1 MIYLILL
8 SVLMIGIFLALTRL
22 IKGPTIADRVVAFD
36 LMSTMGIGVT
46 CIYAINTDQAVLLDV
61 VLVFALLTFLG
72 TIAFAYYLQRRV

>member
-22 IKGPTIADRVVAFD
+22 IKGPTIADRVVALV

>member
-1 MIYLILL
+1 MIYSVLL
-8 SVLMIGIFLALTRL
+8 SVLTIGIFLALTRL
-22 IKGPTIADRVVAFD
+22 IKGPTVADRVVAFD

-46 CIYAINTDQAVLLDV
+46 AIYAISIDQAVLLDV